1 MKGRK
6 RKGKDKRRE
15 AEGRTL
21 MISLF
26 RGLYASDRHWEV
38 GSVGDTGRW
47 RGGASQPHV
56 GLIFSVTQP
65 EELAF
70 ATHHETN
77 VL

>member
-15 AEGRTL
+15 AEGRAL

-47 RGGASQPHV
+47 RGASQPHV

-65 EELAF
+65 EEPAF